1 MKSRRGNPVLPLGKT
16 NAAGVVT
23 DLSAIISGN
32 LKLLTN
38 LVVTTPAALVKN
50 LRFLTSLAEVER
62 CFTGLPRLDF
72 RQGS

>member
-23 DLSAIISGN
+23 DLSAIISGS

-38 LVVTTPAALVKN
+38 LVVTTISGVGEKSAIFN
-50 LRFLTSLAEVER
+50 
-62 CFTGLPRLDF
+62 FTC
-72 RQGS
+72 GS